1 MIDIQLFTPEN
12 RPAADGRTELLDF
25 LFEQLEHYGD
35 EREAISACMAYALK
49 ERESLGGFIVAA
61 REDGKLLG
69 VSIINHTG
77 MGGYIPEHILVYIA
91 THRDARGKGVGRK
104 IIETIIDR
112 TEGDIALHVEPDNP
126 AKYLYEKTG
135 FTNKYLEMRRTK
147 TV

>member
-1 MIDIQLFTPEN
+1 MIDIQLFTPEH
-12 RPAADGRTELLDF
+12 RPTADGRTELLDF
-25 LFEQLEHYGD
+25 LFEQLEQYGD

-49 ERESLGGFIVAA
+49 ERESLGGFVVVA
-61 REDGKLLG
+61 REDEKLLG

-104 IIETIIDR
+104 IIETIIDH

-135 FTNKYLEMRRTK
+135 FTNKYLEMRRSK
-147 TV
+147 KA